1 MDYTIA
7 IPTYKRLNV
16 FRRKTYRLLKRYNLC
31 ERVVLFLQCPED
43 VKEYTEAFPELKYVE
58 APSGFLNCIN
68 FITQHFPVGQPVV
81 QMHDDVAQIY
91 DLVSGKC
98 VQTEDAHAV
107 FVRCQEGSGAGFI

>member
-43 VKEYTEAFPELKYVE
+43 VADYTEAFP
-58 APSGFLNCIN
+58 S
-68 FITQHFPVGQPVV
+68 
-81 QMHDDVAQIY
+81 
-91 DLVSGKC
+91 
-98 VQTEDAHAV
+98 
-107 FVRCQEGSGAGFI
+107 